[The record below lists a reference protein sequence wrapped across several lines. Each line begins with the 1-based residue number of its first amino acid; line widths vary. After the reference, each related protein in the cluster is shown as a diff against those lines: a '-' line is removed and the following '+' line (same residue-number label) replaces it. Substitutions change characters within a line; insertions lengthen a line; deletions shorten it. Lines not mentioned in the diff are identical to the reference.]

1 MQRLPLGIG
10 AWGGFICILVAANS
24 LAHDLDDQA
33 LLFLAGG
40 VALLLWTVWA
50 GGVRPPRR

>member
-10 AWGGFICILVAANS
+10 AWGGFVCILVAANS

-33 LLFLAGG
+33 VLFLAGG